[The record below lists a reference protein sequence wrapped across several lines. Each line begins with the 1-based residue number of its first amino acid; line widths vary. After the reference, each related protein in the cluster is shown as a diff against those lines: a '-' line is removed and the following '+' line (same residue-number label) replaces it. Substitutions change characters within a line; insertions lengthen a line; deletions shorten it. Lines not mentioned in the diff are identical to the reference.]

1 MRKLIRRLGRGER
14 TVLLS
19 SHLLGEVEQV
29 CDRVGVIRGGRLVA
43 EGTVAELRA
52 GSGLLVRAE
61 PVDVAADILGRSA
74 RVERVEVLDGG
85 LLRISTDPR
94 QAAEVN
100 RRLVSSGVMVSELR
114 VAEQSL
120 EKVFLD
126 LTGGEASSE

>member
-1 MRKLIRRLGRGER
+1 
-14 TVLLS
+14 
-19 SHLLGEVEQV
+19 
-29 CDRVGVIRGGRLVA
+29 
-43 EGTVAELRA
+43 
-52 GSGLLVRAE
+52 
-61 PVDVAADILGRSA
+61 
-74 RVERVEVLDGG
+74 VERVEVLDGG